1 MAVKFVAA
9 IIAVVL
15 VVAYLLPVV
24 IKLKE
29 WSLGL
34 VILLGIGMMLVDLW
48 QSLRKPDA

>member
-15 VVAYLLPVV
+15 MVAYLLPVV

-29 WSLGL
+29 WSLGI
-34 VILLGIGMMLVDLW
+34 VIVIGLGLMLVDLW
-48 QSLRKPDA
+48 QSLQKPDT